1 MIAEIVIWLFRLVQ
15 YYEYAI
21 VIYILMSWLPG
32 AHESG
37 LGRFLGRIVEPY
49 LRIFRF
55 IPPIGMLDFSPIV
68 AILALNFARSG
79 LLHLVSIFL

>member
-32 AHESG
+32 ARESG

-79 LLHLVSIFL
+79 LLHLVSTFL

>member
-32 AHESG
+32 ARESG
-37 LGRFLGRIVEPY
+37 LGRFLCRIVEPY

>member
-1 MIAEIVIWLFRLVQ
+1 MIAEIIIWLFRLVQ

-32 AHESG
+32 ARESG

>member
-32 AHESG
+32 ARESG
-37 LGRFLGRIVEPY
+37 LGRFLGRIVVPY

>member
-32 AHESG
+32 ARESG
-37 LGRFLGRIVEPY
+37 LGRLLGRIVEPY

>member
-32 AHESG
+32 ARESG
-37 LGRFLGRIVEPY
+37 LGQFLGRIVEPY

>member
-32 AHESG
+32 ARESG

-49 LRIFRF
+49 LRVFRF

>member
-32 AHESG
+32 ARESG

-79 LLHLVSIFL
+79 LLHIVSIFL

>member
-32 AHESG
+32 ARESG

>member
-1 MIAEIVIWLFRLVQ
+1 MIAEIFILLFRLVQ
-15 YYEYAI
+15 YYAYAI

-32 AHESG
+32 ARESG

-68 AILALNFARSG
+68 AILAFNFARSG

>member
-32 AHESG
+32 ARESG

-68 AILALNFARSG
+68 AILALNFARNG

>member
-32 AHESG
+32 ARESG

-55 IPPIGMLDFSPIV
+55 IPPIGMLDFSPFV

>member
-32 AHESG
+32 ARESG

-55 IPPIGMLDFSPIV
+55 IPPIGILDFSPIV

>member
-32 AHESG
+32 ARESG

-79 LLHLVSIFL
+79 LLHLVSIFI